1 MLKLLEKCNR
11 IGVTVR
17 EENGQIL
24 PDEAHI
30 VRFLEI
36 LDRRGYD
43 FDILDDDTLEIYV
56 AASRKKVR

>member
-1 MLKLLEKCNR
+1 
-11 IGVTVR
+11 VR